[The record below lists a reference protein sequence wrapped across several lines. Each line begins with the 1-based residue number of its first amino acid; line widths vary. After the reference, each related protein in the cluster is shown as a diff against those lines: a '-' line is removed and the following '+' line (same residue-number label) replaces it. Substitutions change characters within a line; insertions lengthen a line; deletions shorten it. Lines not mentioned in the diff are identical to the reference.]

1 MEQGVAI
8 GGFQKAETPDG
19 IQTLHLYEE
28 HKDGVY
34 DTRIYYYKGQIY
46 ELATLKGVSLEYNA
60 GTPIMEAKGL
70 AFSRKGNRIIVEAT
84 DVDGSCQ
91 QVSVT
96 LHGNS

>member
-46 ELATLKGVSLEYNA
+46 ELATLKGVSWNITPEHRSWKQRGWLFPGK
-60 GTPIMEAKGL
+60 GT
-70 AFSRKGNRIIVEAT
+70 
-84 DVDGSCQ
+84 GS
-91 QVSVT
+91 
-96 LHGNS
+96 L